1 MEPLRLR
8 HLFART
14 LRASLA
20 SPLVLAG
27 CGIVDV
33 EGYTAPACENGR
45 LAVTGLNPA
54 VPPDFVQLRDAYYYS
69 YPIEEPTQGPGVLSS
84 SGTPCATASQPAACQ
99 SALDALTTQTGFRRN
114 CLDLCSSYFLATTR
128 GDNVTAIDSMD
139 GLRGFLGTIDTDQE
153 AALLAFAHGYNLRCD
168 NLKQGAV
175 RADANGGFHV
185 IATKG
190 HTCGEGNNLTRHILS
205 VSASGD
211 VQEES
216 SQLIERGN
224 PNCAIGRR
232 PQGLRAA
239 DGVVCA
245 EALGR
250 HFAVAA
256 HLEAASIQAFLR
268 LREELALHGADGAL
282 QDAALASALEEV
294 MHTQL
299 STRLAHRFGAT
310 PPRPQV
316 EALPLRSLFE
326 VALDNAVEGCTRE
339 TYGALVAH
347 HQALHARDEQVRG
360 TMARIAED
368 ETRHAELSWA
378 IDRWAQARLS
388 ESERT
393 ALREARRAAV
403 AALREEVA
411 TPPDADLVTEAGMPT
426 PEVAASLLAS
436 LEQSLWA

>member
-1 MEPLRLR
+1 MEPFRLR

-27 CGIVDV
+27 CGIVDLTD
-33 EGYTAPACENGR
+33 YSAPACEDGY

-54 VPPDFVQLRDAYYYS
+54 APPDFVQLRSVYTYFS
-69 YPIEEPTQGPGVLSS
+69 PGEPSRGPNMLNS
-84 SGTPCATASQPAACQ
+84 SGTACATASQTAACQ
-99 SALDALTTQTGFRRN
+99 SALDALTSENGFLRSCGMDACTN
-114 CLDLCSSYFLATTR
+114 YFLAMTR
-128 GDNVTAIDSMD
+128 GDDVKAIDTLD
-139 GLRGFLGTIDTDQE
+139 GLRSFLGTIDTAQE
-153 AALLAFAHGYNLRCD
+153 AALLAFAQGYNLSCN
-168 NLKQGAV
+168 NLERGAV
-175 RADANGGFHV
+175 RANDDGGFQV
-185 IATKG
+185 ISTKG
-190 HTCGEGNNLTRHILS
+190 HSCGAGSNVTRHILS
-205 VSASGD
+205 VSPSGD
-211 VQEES
+211 VKEES
-216 SQLIERGN
+216 SAIIERGN
-224 PNCAIGRR
+224 PGCAIGRR
-232 PQGLRAA
+232 PHGLRAT
-239 DGVVCA
+239 DGVACA

-250 HFAVAA
+250 HFAAAA

-268 LREELALHGADGAL
+268 LREELALHGADESL

-316 EALPLRSLFE
+316 ESLPPRSLFE

-360 TMARIAED
+360 AMARIAED

-378 IDRWAQARLS
+378 IDRWAHTRLS
-388 ESERT
+388 ESERA
-393 ALREARRAAV
+393 ALREARQAAV
-403 AALREEVA
+403 AALRAEVA

-436 LEQSLWA
+436 LEQNLWA

>member
-1 MEPLRLR
+1 MEPFRLR

-27 CGIVDV
+27 CGAIDMT
-33 EGYTAPACENGR
+33 GYTAPACVNGS

-54 VPPDFVQLRDAYYYS
+54 VPPDFVQLRSLDS
-69 YPIEEPTQGPGVLSS
+69 SGGPNQRPSALSS
-84 SGTPCATASQPAACQ
+84 SGTACATASQPAACQ
-99 SALDALTTQTGFRRN
+99 SALDALTTQTGFRRS
-114 CLDLCSSYFLATTR
+114 CVDFCTSFFLATTR
-128 GDNVTAIDSMD
+128 GDEVTTIDTLE
-139 GLRGFLGTIDTDQE
+139 GLRSFLGTIDTPQE
-153 AALLAFAHGYNLRCD
+153 AALLAFAYGYNLRCD
-168 NLKQGAV
+168 NLARGAV

-185 IATKG
+185 LGIKG
-190 HTCGEGNNLTRHILS
+190 HTCGAGNDVTRHIVS
-205 VSASGD
+205 VSAAGD
-211 VQEES
+211 VLQES
-216 SQLIERGN
+216 SEILERGN
-224 PNCAIGRR
+224 PHCAIGRR
-232 PQGLRAA
+232 PHGLRAT
-239 DGVVCA
+239 DGVACA

-250 HFAVAA
+250 HFAAAA

-268 LREELALHGADGAL
+268 LREELALHGADGSL

-294 MHTQL
+294 MHTRL
-299 STRLAHRFGAT
+299 STQLAHRFGAT
-310 PPRPQV
+310 PPRPEV
-316 EALPLRSLFE
+316 EELPLRSLFE

-347 HQALHARDEQVRG
+347 HQALHACDEQVRG
-360 TMARIAED
+360 AMARIAED

-378 IDRWAQARLS
+378 IDRWAHARLS

-403 AALREEVA
+403 AALRAEVA
-411 TPPDADLVTEAGMPT
+411 TPSDADLVTEAGMPT

>member
-8 HLFART
+8 QLFART

-27 CGIVDV
+27 CGIIDL
-33 EGYTAPACENGR
+33 EGYSAPSCEDGY

-54 VPPDFVQLRDAYYYS
+54 VPPDFVQLRNVYTDFS
-69 YPIEEPTQGPGVLSS
+69 PNPPHRGPNILNS
-84 SGTPCATASQPAACQ
+84 SGTACATASQPSVCQ
-99 SALDALTTQTGFRRN
+99 SALDALTTEKGFLRSCGN
-114 CLDLCSSYFLATTR
+114 DACTNYFLATTR
-128 GDNVTAIDSMD
+128 GDDVAAIDTLD
-139 GLRGFLGTIDTDQE
+139 GLRSFLGTIDTAQE
-153 AALLAFAHGYNLRCD
+153 AALLAFAQGYNLSCN
-168 NLKQGAV
+168 NLARGAV
-175 RADANGGFHV
+175 RADADGGFHV
-185 IATKG
+185 ITTQG
-190 HTCGEGNNLTRHILS
+190 HSCGAGSNVTRHILS
-205 VSASGD
+205 VSPSGD
-211 VQEES
+211 VKEES
-216 SQLIERGN
+216 SAIIERGN
-224 PNCAIGRR
+224 PGCAIGRR

-239 DGVVCA
+239 DGVACA

-250 HFAVAA
+250 HFAAAA

-268 LREELALHGADGAL
+268 LREELALHGADESL

-360 TMARIAED
+360 AMARIAED

-378 IDRWAQARLS
+378 IDRWAHTRLS
-388 ESERT
+388 ESERAT
-393 ALREARRAAV
+393 LREARRAAV
-403 AALREEVA
+403 AALRAEVA
-411 TPPDADLVTEAGMPT
+411 TPPDADLVTEAGIPT
-426 PEVAASLLAS
+426 PEVAASLLTS